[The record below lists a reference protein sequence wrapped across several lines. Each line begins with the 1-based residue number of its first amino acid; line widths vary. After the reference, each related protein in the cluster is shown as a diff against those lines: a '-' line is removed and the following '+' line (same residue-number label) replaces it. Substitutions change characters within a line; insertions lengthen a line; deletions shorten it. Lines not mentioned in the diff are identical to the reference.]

1 MSKSMIGLDPLAW
14 LSPGSSGS
22 ASAKKKSKKKAKKK
36 IIAKKAAPKKSV
48 AQEKVAK
55 KKVAKKKIAKKKVAK
70 KKAVAKSVVVKKK
83 VVAKST
89 AVKKSSPKKASSKKT
104 VVKKVAITNKPKYVS
119 PLGLDVETLEF
130 SFNLLAPQAEQL
142 VANFYKEL
150 FEQHPAV
157 VPMFKNTTPEEQQ
170 KKLLAALKLVINN
183 IRKPDVLAEALKGL
197 GSKHQGYG
205 AVPAH
210 YQAVASTLIG
220 VMHEMAG
227 DAWTDQIQAAWEHA
241 LTTIADVML
250 TGYEQTETE
259 TEAEIEKGLSDKTEN
274 EGNPVSD
281 SIIKLNDVQDISQVG
296 ELHKRLSGLLN
307 ETDIVFDGADVERI
321 DTASLQLLTSVFMH
335 AETYGSSVS
344 WQSSSD
350 ALKKSAYLL
359 GLTQVLKL

>member
-14 LSPGSSGS
+14 LSPAGKGS

-36 IIAKKAAPKKSV
+36 VVAKKAAPKKAV
-48 AQEKVAK
+48 AKKKITK
-55 KKVAKKKIAKKKVAK
+55 KKVAKKKVVAK
-70 KKAVAKSVVVKKK
+70 NVAVKKK
-83 VVAKST
+83 VVAKS
-89 AVKKSSPKKASSKKT
+89 VVNKKASPKKT
-104 VVKKVAITNKPKYVS
+104 VVKKTAVTKQPKYVS
-119 PLGLDVETLEF
+119 PLGLDVETLES
-130 SFNLLAPQAEQL
+130 SFNLLSPQAEQL
-142 VANFYKEL
+142 VANFYEEL

-157 VPMFKNTTPEEQQ
+157 VPMFKNTKPQEQQ
-170 KKLLAALKLVINN
+170 KKLLGALKLVINN

-205 AVPAH
+205 AEPAH
-210 YQAVASTLIG
+210 YQAVATTLIG
-220 VMHEMAG
+220 VMQAMAG

-259 TEAEIEKGLSDKTEN
+259 SEIEQGLSDQTEN

-281 SIIKLNDVQDISQVG
+281 SIFKLNDVQDISQVG

-321 DTASLQLLTSVFMH
+321 DTASLQLLSSVFMH
-335 AETYGSSVS
+335 ADTYGNTVS

-350 ALKKSAYLL
+350 ALKKSANLL
-359 GLTQVLKL
+359 GLTQILRL